1 MIFREATQED
11 LEYMAEH
18 SINRTVDRKQME
30 RVDYIFTLEHDG
42 NILGIGGFRM
52 IIPTTAWVWVDLS
65 EYGVKH
71 LRDSYRVMQEWME
84 TFVNT
89 HKIVRLQ
96 AFVKNEVK
104 HIRLV
109 QHLGFEREST
119 MEKFYGDD
127 DGFMYKRCF

>member
-71 LRDSYRVMQEWME
+71 LRDSYRVMQE
-84 TFVNT
+84 
-89 HKIVRLQ
+89 
-96 AFVKNEVK
+96 
-104 HIRLV
+104 
-109 QHLGFEREST
+109 
-119 MEKFYGDD
+119 
-127 DGFMYKRCF
+127 